1 MTPTREQIE
10 QIPEVYREFLLVLK
24 PIPDS
29 RGAVLEING
38 IPLGKVFN
46 ALAPKY
52 GYTPSH
58 VRALAVELQKNGL
71 INPVDA
77 LGFVTP
83 TPKGEDLI
91 AAIAG
96 AREPEPITI
105 PHFQS
110 RKRGLV
116 SQGPSTLIQ
125 R

>member
-1 MTPTREQIE
+1 MTLTRDQIE

-24 PIPDS
+24 PILDS
-29 RGAVLEING
+29 RGAVLKISG

-58 VRALAVELQKNGL
+58 VLALAGELQKNGL
-71 INPVDA
+71 INPVDT

-96 AREPEPITI
+96 AREPEPINI
-105 PHFQS
+105 PRF
-110 RKRGLV
+110 
-116 SQGPSTLIQ
+116 PSL
-125 R
+125 